1 MNRLEQYDVYDLPV
15 TEIYY
20 DARFNCRGS
29 FTPQSVHDLS
39 ESIREN
45 GLQFPVVVQPFEKPG
60 FKYRLLAGH
69 RRFKATTIFLK
80 WERIPATVRRD
91 LTEHQ
96 ARILNLTENLERK
109 DLNMLEEANALKN
122 LYPEGVSLR
131 AAARELKRPTRWV
144 HARLR
149 LLTLPKEAQ
158 KWAAAGVI
166 SAINIEAISLL
177 ETKAEQ
183 IKAVKTIVQCK
194 KQNGKT
200 RHLTL
205 DPKYRRKFRHRK
217 SKEQLGEMVAHLFE
231 VNCAGLATRV
241 LAWAAGK
248 LTDEQIEED
257 IRSAPEY
264 DPPVGYIGP
273 YATDD

>member
-1 MNRLEQYDVYDLPV
+1 MNRLKQYDTYELPV
-15 TEIYY
+15 TEIFY
-20 DARFNCRGS
+20 DARFNCRGA

-45 GLQFPVVVQPFEKPG
+45 GLQFPVVVQPFKKPG
-60 FKYRLLAGH
+60 YRYRLLAGH
-69 RRFKATTIFLK
+69 RRFQAVTTFLK
-80 WERIPATVRRD
+80 WKRIPATIKHG

-96 ARILNLTENLERK
+96 ARLLNLTENLERK

-122 LYPEGVSLR
+122 LYPEGITLR
-131 AAARELKRPTRWV
+131 GAARELKRPTRWV
-144 HARLR
+144 HARWR
-149 LLTLPKEAQ
+149 LLKLPKEAQ

-166 SAINIEAISLL
+166 SAVNIEAISLL

-183 IKAVKTIVQCK
+183 IKAVKAIVRCK
-194 KQNGKT
+194 IQNGKT
-200 RHLTL
+200 CHLAL
-205 DPKYRRKFRHRK
+205 DPKYGRKFRCRK
-217 SKEQLGEMVAHLFE
+217 TKEQLGEMVAHLFA

-241 LAWAAGK
+241 LAWGAGE

-264 DPPVGYIGP
+264 YSPDGYVGP